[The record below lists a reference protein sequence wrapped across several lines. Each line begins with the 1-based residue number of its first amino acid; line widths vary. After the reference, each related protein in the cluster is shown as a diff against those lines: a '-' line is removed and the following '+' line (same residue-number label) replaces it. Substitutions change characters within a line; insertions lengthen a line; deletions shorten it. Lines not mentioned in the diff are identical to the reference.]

1 MKTESPDNDREV
13 LDLKKQSFFRSAAAA
28 FGQVLLW
35 VLLAV
40 VLVILWLAEKEY
52 SWERFKEF
60 ACLFILVESFVSLPV
75 PLTFLR
81 VTLCEKN
88 VEVKFLFFTFRR
100 LAAEDIRQVG
110 IFEKM
115 SGSSPVCY
123 VFFSKRQRD
132 VNEINKAFERNTDK
146 DIIFLSYPQKN
157 LKNTIDRYFPNKFD
171 ESKTFVFAAE

>member
-1 MKTESPDNDREV
+1 MR
-13 LDLKKQSFFRSAAAA
+13 KQSFVRSTAAA
-28 FGQVLLW
+28 FGQILLW
-35 VLLAV
+35 ALLAV
-40 VLVILWLAEKEY
+40 VSVILWLAEKEY

-60 ACLFILVESFVSLPV
+60 ICLFILVEALASLPV
-75 PLTFLR
+75 PLTLLR
-81 VTLCEKN
+81 VTLCEKY

-100 LAAEDIRQVG
+100 IAAEDIRQVG

-115 SGSSPVCY
+115 SGPSPVCY

-157 LKNTIDRYFPNKFD
+157 LKNTVERYFPDKFD
-171 ESKTFVFAAE
+171 DSKTFVFAAERK